1 MAVVLNGTVYV
12 CVPDLKGCMT
22 TGRDLQDAIEQI
34 ENAIATW
41 ITPFTIPQVVAEILK
56 LLMKKNV
63 ALPYPF
69 RQFRHCTFIINL
81 GLSKN

>member
-1 MAVVLNGTVYV
+1 MAVVLNGTAYV

-56 LLMKKNV
+56 LLMKKT
-63 ALPYPF
+63 LPCPILF
-69 RQFRHCTFIINL
+69 GNL
-81 GLSKN
+81 GTALLL